1 MDEDV
6 VAKTITDI
14 EGVYASG
21 LHCGIKPRKKDL
33 AYIYIPTACASAAVF
48 TRNKFVAPCL
58 TYTRKMLSKNT
69 VKAIIINS
77 GNANALTGDEGYKN
91 AKQTAKWA
99 ASYLNLKQSEIAV
112 ASTGIIGVQLPME
125 KIESGLARLLETP
138 FKQEGHIAAEAIL
151 TTDTF
156 TKEVYFEEK
165 IGKKTIVVAGITKG
179 SGMIAPNMGTTLTYL
194 VTNARIETDELK
206 KFLVDAIDDSFNM
219 TTVDSDTS
227 TNDMAM
233 IFSTGERKFQLT
245 SKEERDLFKA
255 LLLKACIELAKMV
268 ARDGE
273 GAFRLLEVVVKK
285 AANIGEAKQIA
296 LDIANSPLVKTAIH
310 GADPNWG
317 RVVAAAGKN
326 PKNKLNP
333 EKVDVFFGNIQVMA
347 AGAVIPFER
356 EDVITYLKQD
366 FVQVTVDLNLGTSA
380 ATAWGCDLS
389 KGYIDINTRYT

>member
-1 MDEDV
+1 
-6 VAKTITDI
+6 
-14 EGVYASG
+14 
-21 LHCGIKPRKKDL
+21 
-33 AYIYIPTACASAAVF
+33 
-48 TRNKFVAPCL
+48 
-58 TYTRKMLSKNT
+58 
-69 VKAIIINS
+69 
-77 GNANALTGDEGYKN
+77 
-91 AKQTAKWA
+91 
-99 ASYLNLKQSEIAV
+99 
-112 ASTGIIGVQLPME
+112 
-125 KIESGLARLLETP
+125 
-138 FKQEGHIAAEAIL
+138 
-151 TTDTF
+151 
-156 TKEVYFEEK
+156 
-165 IGKKTIVVAGITKG
+165 
-179 SGMIAPNMGTTLTYL
+179 MIAPNMGTTLTYL